1 MRPKSLILILIALG
15 CGLVASIGISQV
27 VERGGD
33 GVEVQTTPIYVAMV
47 DLGIGQVLGPKAI
60 KIEEWPNDKIP
71 EGAIR
76 DAAEL
81 EGMRPKQPLYAGEP
95 ILQAK
100 LAKEGDLVG
109 TARRIKKGFR
119 VAAVK
124 VTRESAVAGLIFP
137 GDRVDVMSFVRASSG
152 NNGPR
157 ADTILSNIEV
167 FAINDRI
174 DRVLDGEG
182 NSIDAKTVSLLVKPD
197 QAQKLMYYA
206 NLGPLNLALRRPDDD
221 EEPAAPEV
229 DLAPPPV
236 VKRLAPPE
244 PEVVEVPEDQFVME
258 IFEGGQTTARRFKFN
273 EDGSAEEMT
282 TAAAAADTSGGDF
295 SRDGDFDEPP
305 PFPDGRPDEDFD
317 DAPPESHEA
326 RARHGDDVAKKID
339 WSFLTE

>member
-33 GVEVQTTPIYVAMV
+33 TVEVKTTPIYVAMT
-47 DLGIGQVLGPKAI
+47 DLGIGDELGPKAI

-81 EGMRPKQPLYAGEP
+81 DGMRPRQPLYAGEP
-95 ILQAK
+95 ILTAK
-100 LAKEGDLVG
+100 LANQSDLLG
-109 TARRIKKGFR
+109 NARRIKKGYR

-137 GDRVDVMSFVRASSG
+137 GDRVDVMSFVRGSST

-157 ADTILSNIEV
+157 AETILSNIEV
-167 FAINDRI
+167 FAINDQI

-197 QAQKLMYYA
+197 QAQQLMYYA
-206 NLGPLNLALRRPDDD
+206 NLGPLNLALRRPDDED
-221 EEPAAPEV
+221 EPAPAVDLTPAAPV
-229 DLAPPPV
+229 ALPAPQ
-236 VKRLAPPE
+236 LE
-244 PEVVEVPEDQFVME
+244 PEMLVEENRFVME
-258 IFEGGQTTARRFKFN
+258 IFEGGQSTARRFKFN
-273 EDGSAEEMT
+273 DDGSAEEMT
-282 TAAAAADTSGGDF
+282 GTTSQATSF
-295 SRDGDFDEPP
+295 SPDDALES
-305 PFPDGRPDEDFD
+305 PFPDGDSGSEFGDV
-317 DAPPESHEA
+317 PPPSREPQPPSDSD
-326 RARHGDDVAKKID
+326 GDDFARKID
-339 WSFLTE
+339 WSFLSE